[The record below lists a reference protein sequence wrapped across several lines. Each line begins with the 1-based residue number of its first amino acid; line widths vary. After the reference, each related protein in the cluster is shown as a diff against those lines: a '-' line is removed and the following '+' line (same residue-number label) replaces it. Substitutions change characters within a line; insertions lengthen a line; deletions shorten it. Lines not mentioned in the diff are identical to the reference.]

1 MSNESSTR
9 IDTPLE
15 ARRVLSWI
23 YAGRLV
29 VCLAVYG
36 SALVVGEGW
45 SLSAADST
53 PQRLVAMLGL
63 GAAAILTPIAYW
75 YSHWRGDAGRTFLLG
90 QAVLDTLL
98 VTGIVLLTGGS
109 ESLFPPL
116 FYIAAASG
124 YALLLPFGSA
134 VLVAVFMGVLYLAD
148 IAIAYPDQLDVPVV
162 GQIVIFTVVA
172 SVASL
177 VGAQS
182 RRSREQLRSVQGELR
197 QLRVDTAD
205 ILRTIIS
212 GVVNFDSRG
221 RVAYMNPA
229 AGELLGLDPEAWLGR
244 DLLTELHR
252 HAPQLA
258 IAVAE
263 TLETGDPVRNREV
276 EVPVQ
281 PMRRVEPGSGKA
293 HGPAHRPPE
302 PVELAEGTIVAPL
315 AIGTTALSGRGTSRS
330 ATLVLQDLRMVRQLE
345 DLRLRTE
352 KLEAVA
358 ELSASLAHEIRNPL
372 ASIRSASEQLGAR
385 AREDEDDRML
395 SQLVVREAERLNRLL
410 AEFSDFARVDI
421 TERQVID
428 LATLVSD
435 AIAVV
440 RQHPDAP
447 ASARIEAQVEAQVD
461 DLWGDPDLLHRVLV
475 NLILNAAQVGRTQAQ
490 LEISVVVDSLR
501 PALVPAE
508 VALGRPV
515 RIRVIDNGPGIAAND
530 LGRIFDP
537 FYTRRAGGSGLGLS
551 VAHRAVHAHG
561 GALMAT
567 SIPGNGATFVIVL
580 PRRGR
585 SERRYAPRDDRE
597 DRRSGDSGQPRHD
610 PPPTTGRAETAGETG
625 PLVSPADGLTPEH
638 AKTERL

>member
-1 MSNESSTR
+1 MRDLTSPRPTSGAN
-9 IDTPLE
+9 TPFD

-29 VCLAVYG
+29 VTLAVFG
-36 SALVVGEGW
+36 SALLVGEGW
-45 SLSAADST
+45 GLSVTDST

-75 YSHWRGDAGRTFLLG
+75 FSHWRGEPGKSFLLG
-90 QAVLDTLL
+90 QAILDTLL
-98 VTGIVLLTGGS
+98 VTGIVHLTGGS
-109 ESLFPPL
+109 DSVFPPL
-116 FYIAAASG
+116 FYVAAASG
-124 YALLLPFGSA
+124 YALLLPFLSA

-148 IAIAYPDQLDVPVV
+148 IWIAYPDQLDIPVLA
-162 GQIVIFTVVA
+162 QIAIFTAVA

-182 RRSREQLRSVQGELR
+182 RRSREQLRTVQGELR

-212 GVVNFDSRG
+212 GVVNFDSQG
-221 RVAYMNPA
+221 RVAYINPA
-229 AGELLGLDPEAWLGR
+229 AGELLGLEPEAWLGH

-252 HAPQLA
+252 HAPEVA

-263 TLETGDPVRNREV
+263 TLETGDPIRNREI

-281 PMRRVEPGSGKA
+281 PLRDVEPSSANGY
-293 HGPAHRPPE
+293 GPSTVPE
-302 PVELAEGTIVAPL
+302 PARLAEGAIVVPL
-315 AIGTTALSGRGTSRS
+315 AIGTTVLRGPGRSQS

-345 DLRLRTE
+345 DLRLQTE

-358 ELSASLAHEIRNPL
+358 ELSASLAHEIKNPL
-372 ASIRSASEQLGAR
+372 AAIRSAAEQLGAR
-385 AREDEDDRML
+385 DREDEDDRVL

-421 TERQVID
+421 TKRRAID
-428 LATLVSD
+428 FEELVSD
-435 AIAVV
+435 AIGVV
-440 RQHPDAP
+440 RQHPDVP
-447 ASARIEAQVEAQVD
+447 AGVQIESRVQVEVD

-475 NLILNAAQVGRTQAQ
+475 NLILNAAQVGRTRPD
-490 LEISVVVDSLR
+490 LEITVVVDSLR

-515 RIRVIDNGPGIAAND
+515 RIRVMDNGPGIAAQD
-530 LGRIFDP
+530 LDRIFDP
-537 FYTRRAGGSGLGLS
+537 FYTRRTGGSGLGLS
-551 VAHRAVHAHG
+551 IAHRAVHAHG

-567 SIPGNGATFVIVL
+567 SVPGNGATFVIVL
-580 PRRGR
+580 PRRGSGER
-585 SERRYAPRDDRE
+585 RAAARSDRHDRRTSGSQSERDELMPAA
-597 DRRSGDSGQPRHD
+597 RSAD
-610 PPPTTGRAETAGETG
+610 
-625 PLVSPADGLTPEH
+625 SPADRM
-638 AKTERL
+638 ERL

>member
-1 MSNESSTR
+1 MN
-9 IDTPLE
+9 TPFD

-29 VCLAVYG
+29 VSLAVFG
-36 SALVVGEGW
+36 SALLVGEGW
-45 SLSAADST
+45 SLSVAEST

-63 GAAAILTPIAYW
+63 GAAAFVTPIAYW
-75 YSHWRGDAGRTFLLG
+75 YSHWRRVPGKSFLLG
-90 QAVLDTLL
+90 QAILDTLL
-98 VTGIVLLTGGS
+98 VTGIVHLTGGS
-109 ESLFPPL
+109 NSLFPPL

-124 YALLLPFGSA
+124 YALLLPFMSA
-134 VLVAVFMGVLYLAD
+134 VLVAIFMGVLYMAD
-148 IAIAYPDQLDVPVV
+148 IAIAHRDMLDFPVIA
-162 GQIVIFTVVA
+162 QIVIFTIVA

-182 RRSREQLRSVQGELR
+182 RRSREQLRTVEGELQ

-229 AGELLGLDPEAWLGR
+229 AGELLGLEPESWLGH

-252 HAPQLA
+252 RAPEVA

-263 TLETGDPVRNREV
+263 TLETGDPIRNREV
-276 EVPVQ
+276 EVPAQ
-281 PMRRVEPGSGKA
+281 PLKDVKPGSGNGS
-293 HGPAHRPPE
+293 GPGQPPPE
-302 PVELAEGTIVAPL
+302 AARLPDGAIVVPL
-315 AIGTTALSGRGTSRS
+315 AIGTTALRGPGTGESQS

-345 DLRLRTE
+345 DLRLQTE

-372 ASIRSASEQLGAR
+372 ASIRSAAEQLGAR
-385 AREDEDDRML
+385 AREDEDDRVL

-421 TERQVID
+421 SKRKAID
-428 LATLVSD
+428 LSKLVAD

-440 RQHPDAP
+440 RQHPDATEG
-447 ASARIEAQVEAQVD
+447 ARIEARVNVEVD

-475 NLILNAAQVGRTQAQ
+475 NLILNAVQIGRTHAG
-490 LEISVVVDSLR
+490 LEIQVVVDSLR
-501 PALVPAE
+501 PALVPPE

-515 RIRVIDNGPGIAAND
+515 RIRVIDNGPGIAAGD
-530 LGRIFDP
+530 IDRIFDP
-537 FYTRRAGGSGLGLS
+537 FYTRRTGGSGLGLS
-551 VAHRAVHAHG
+551 IAHRAVHAHG

-567 SIPGNGATFVIVL
+567 SIAGNGATFVIVL
-580 PRRGR
+580 PRRG
-585 SERRYAPRDDRE
+585 SDERRTATRDDRG
-597 DRRSGDSGQPRHD
+597 DRRVGTSGSPRD
-610 PPPTTGRAETAGETG
+610 EPALSIERAELPDETEI
-625 PLVSPADGLTPEH
+625 LISPAD
-638 AKTERL
+638 RLNP

>member
-1 MSNESSTR
+1 MPNSAYGLAPRTVAN
-9 IDTPLE
+9 TPFD

-29 VCLAVYG
+29 VSLAVFG
-36 SALVVGEGW
+36 SALLVGEGW
-45 SLSAADST
+45 ELSVADST

-63 GAAAILTPIAYW
+63 GSAAIVTPIAYW
-75 YSHWRGDAGRTFLLG
+75 FSHWRGVPTKSLLLG
-90 QAVLDTLL
+90 QAILDTLL
-98 VTGIVLLTGGS
+98 VTGIVHLTGGS
-109 ESLFPPL
+109 NSLFPPL

-124 YALLLPFGSA
+124 YALLLPFVSA

-148 IAIAYPDQLDVPVV
+148 IAIAFPDQLDVPVV
-162 GQIVIFTVVA
+162 AQIVIFTIVA

-182 RRSREQLRSVQGELR
+182 RRSREQLRTVQGELR

-229 AGELLGLDPEAWLGR
+229 AGDLLGLEPEEWLGH
-244 DLLTELHR
+244 DLLTQLHR
-252 HAPQLA
+252 FAPEVA
-258 IAVAE
+258 IAVTE
-263 TLETGDPVRNREV
+263 TLETGDPIRNREI

-281 PMRRVEPGSGKA
+281 PLRDVKPGSGNGY
-293 HGPAHRPPE
+293 GPAPDA
-302 PVELAEGTIVAPL
+302 VEGVRLAEGAIVVPL
-315 AIGTTALSGRGTSRS
+315 AIGTTALRGPGTSQS

-345 DLRLRTE
+345 DLRLQTE

-372 ASIRSASEQLGAR
+372 ASIRSAAEQLGAR
-385 AREDEDDRML
+385 AREDEDDRVL

-421 TERQVID
+421 SKRKVID
-428 LATLVSD
+428 LAKLVSD
-435 AIAVV
+435 AIGVV
-440 RQHPDAP
+440 RQHPDA
-447 ASARIEAQVEAQVD
+447 ASGATIESRVEVEVD
-461 DLWGDPDLLHRVLV
+461 DLWGDPDLLHRVMV
-475 NLILNAAQVGRTQAQ
+475 NLILNAAQMGRTQAE
-490 LEISVVVDSLR
+490 LEIKVVVDSLR

-515 RIRVIDNGPGIAAND
+515 RIRVIDNGPGIAARD
-530 LGRIFDP
+530 LDRIFDP
-537 FYTRRAGGSGLGLS
+537 FYTRRTGGSGLGLS
-551 VAHRAVHAHG
+551 IAHRAVHAHG

-580 PRRGR
+580 PRRG
-585 SERRYAPRDDRE
+585 SGERRAATRDE
-597 DRRSGDSGQPRHD
+597 KGDRRASGSSPPKDDPLPAAGSADSAGD
-610 PPPTTGRAETAGETG
+610 PEM
-625 PLVSPADGLTPEH
+625 LVSPAD
-638 AKTERL
+638 RLGT

>member
-1 MSNESSTR
+1 VNTPF
-9 IDTPLE
+9 DT
-15 ARRVLSWI
+15 RRVLSWI

-29 VCLAVYG
+29 VCLAVFG
-36 SALVVGEGW
+36 SALLVGEGW
-45 SLSAADST
+45 SLSVAEAT

-75 YSHWRGDAGRTFLLG
+75 YSHWRGEPSKSFLLG
-90 QAVLDTLL
+90 QAILDTLL
-98 VTGIVLLTGGS
+98 VTGIVHLTGGS
-109 ESLFPPL
+109 NSLFPPL

-124 YALLLPFGSA
+124 YALLLPFMSA
-134 VLVAVFMGVLYLAD
+134 VLVAVFMGVLYMAD
-148 IAIAYPDQLDVPVV
+148 IAIAYPDQLDIPVIA
-162 GQIVIFTVVA
+162 QIVILTIVA

-182 RRSREQLRSVQGELR
+182 RRSREQLRTVQGELR

-229 AGELLGLDPEAWLGR
+229 AGDLLGLEPEAWLGH
-244 DLLTELHR
+244 DLLTQLHR
-252 HAPQLA
+252 HAPEVA
-258 IAVAE
+258 IAVTE
-263 TLETGDPVRNREV
+263 TLETGDPIRNREI

-281 PMRRVEPGSGKA
+281 PLRDVQPGSGNGY
-293 HGPAHRPPE
+293 GPALPAPGA
-302 PVELAEGTIVAPL
+302 VKLAEGAIVVPL
-315 AIGTTALSGRGTSRS
+315 AIGTTALRGPGASQS

-345 DLRLRTE
+345 DLRLQTE

-372 ASIRSASEQLGAR
+372 AAIRSAAEQLAAR
-385 AREDEDDRML
+385 AREDEDDRLL

-421 TERQVID
+421 SKRKAID
-428 LATLVSD
+428 LARLVSD
-435 AIAVV
+435 AIGVV
-440 RQHPDAP
+440 RQHPDVTAG
-447 ASARIEAQVEAQVD
+447 AQIESRVEVEVD

-475 NLILNAAQVGRTQAQ
+475 NLILNAAQMGRTYAQ
-490 LEISVVVDSLR
+490 LEIQVVVDSLR

-515 RIRVIDNGPGIAAND
+515 RIRVIDNGPGIPAQD
-530 LGRIFDP
+530 IDRIFDP
-537 FYTRRAGGSGLGLS
+537 FYTRRTGGSGLGLS
-551 VAHRAVHAHG
+551 IAHRAVHAHG

-580 PRRGR
+580 PRRG
-585 SERRYAPRDDRE
+585 SAERRVATRDDRG
-597 DRRSGDSGQPRHD
+597 DRRQSGSGSASNEQMPD
-610 PPPTTGRAETAGETG
+610 TGRADSPGK
-625 PLVSPADGLTPEH
+625 PVLLVSPTDKPGT
-638 AKTERL
+638 